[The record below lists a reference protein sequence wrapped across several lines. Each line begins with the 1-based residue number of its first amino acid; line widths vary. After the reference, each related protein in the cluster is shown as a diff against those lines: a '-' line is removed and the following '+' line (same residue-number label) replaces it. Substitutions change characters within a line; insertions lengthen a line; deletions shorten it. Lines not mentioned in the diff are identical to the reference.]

1 MSRIQEIA
9 RELLGSG
16 AVEAVIGYE
25 AVGPERTRPCIVR
38 RVEDAD
44 RLVFDRHCV
53 NNLAV
58 YLTSA
63 KRPAPGRVA
72 VTAKGCDARS
82 IAMLIAEQQIARE
95 DVFVIG
101 LPCDGVARENGMPW
115 SDEGMA
121 DKCRVCH
128 AHTPRLFDEL
138 AGDPVEMAPQAAR
151 TVQRLEELSAQSA
164 EERFDFWEGEFERC
178 IRCYACRQVCPNCY
192 CEVCIADKSVPRW
205 IESSPTPRANTSWNL
220 IRAFHQAGRC
230 SGCGECERACPVGI
244 PLSLLNATL
253 GMAAMKEFGYSAGME
268 PDAPTLVG
276 SYDVKDRE
284 EFIM

>member
-1 MSRIQEIA
+1 MSKIQDIA
-9 RELLGSG
+9 RDLLGSG
-16 AVEAVIGYE
+16 TVEAVIGYE
-25 AVGPERTRPCIVR
+25 AVGSDRTRPGIVR
-38 RVEDAD
+38 RAEDAG
-44 RLVFDRHCV
+44 RLVFNHQCV

-58 YLTSA
+58 YLTRA
-63 KRPAPGRVA
+63 KRPVTGRVA
-72 VTAKGCDARS
+72 ITAKGCDARS
-82 IAMLIAEQQIARE
+82 ITMLIAEQQIARE
-95 DVFVIG
+95 NVFIIG
-101 LPCDGVARENGMPW
+101 LPCDGVARENGLPW
-115 SDEGMA
+115 SDEAMA
-121 DKCRVCH
+121 DKCRACH
-128 AHTPRLFDEL
+128 VHTPRLFDEL
-138 AGDPVEMAPQAAR
+138 AGEPVEMAPQAAR
-151 TVQRLEELSAQSA
+151 TVQRIEELAAQSA
-164 EERFDFWEGEFERC
+164 EERFDFWEAEFERC

-253 GMAAMKEFGYSAGME
+253 GMAAMKEFGYAAGME
-268 PDAPTLVG
+268 QDAPTLVG